1 MPSRVRLFAAR
12 TAAAVLMLAAL
23 AVLFT
28 HGGDTPE
35 PAVQTAGYALPSL
48 IAAAL
53 MAAAALLAGPTVL
66 FSIRRRKFKRILAA
80 EG

>member
-1 MPSRVRLFAAR
+1 MPSRARLFAAR
-12 TAAAVLMLAAL
+12 AVAAVLMAA
-23 AVLFT
+23 AVTVLFT
-28 HGGDTPE
+28 TAREAE
-35 PAVQTAGYALPSL
+35 PQAVQTAGYALPSL

-66 FSIRRRKFKRILAA
+66 FSIRRRKFRRILAA

>member
-1 MPSRVRLFAAR
+1 MPSRARLFAAR
-12 TAAAVLMLAAL
+12 AAAAVLMVAAVVIVSTT
-23 AVLFT
+23 AGSDQP
-28 HGGDTPE
+28 H
-35 PAVQTAGYALPSL
+35 AVQTAGYALPSL

-66 FSIRRRKFKRILAA
+66 FSIRRRKFRRILAS